1 MDMIMILMKIFF
13 RMNPKMNFRLVRWFK
28 KDGLGDVL
36 ERSAEFSFFI
46 QCLTRSLHMIKC
58 KKHLIEIA
66 FRDTVYCATTNHI
79 ALHCVSGNFVCTF
92 LESLTLLLIGEKKT
106 F

>member
-36 ERSAEFSFFI
+36 ERSAEFSF
-46 QCLTRSLHMIKC
+46 
-58 KKHLIEIA
+58 
-66 FRDTVYCATTNHI
+66 
-79 ALHCVSGNFVCTF
+79 GN
-92 LESLTLLLIGEKKT
+92 
-106 F
+106 